1 MLAFG
6 DCGQRVWSLVNSVD
20 MTKERQF
27 WIWLAV
33 LVIAVS
39 LLVFVSGVLLPFVAG
54 MAVAYFLDPLADKL
68 EKWGLSRTLATVIII
83 SSFFVVVIAALILIF
98 PLLQGQVVG
107 FFQKIPSL
115 IENFEAWLA
124 PLKETL
130 SERIPS
136 EKFAELSE
144 ASKSFG
150 AAVIK
155 WLGGLLQGVWQGGLA
170 LFNALSLIL
179 VTPVVS
185 FYLLR
190 DWDKIV
196 GKVDSWLPREFA
208 PSIRSVVK
216 DIDVTIAGF
225 VRGQGTVCLFLAV
238 FYGIGLT
245 SVGLDFGLMVG
256 ITTGLISFIP
266 YFGMLVGMVTALAIA
281 FAQFGEVVP
290 VVLVLLVFGVGQMI
304 ESMFLTPKLVGEK
317 VGLHAVWV
325 IFALMVGGATV
336 GFTGVLLAVPVAA
349 TIGVLV
355 RFFLAQYLA
364 SPLYSGQAGNS
375 NNDGAP

>member
-1 MLAFG
+1 
-6 DCGQRVWSLVNSVD
+6 

-33 LVIAVS
+33 LVIAIS
-39 LLVFVSGVLLPFVAG
+39 LIVFVSGVLLPFVAG
-54 MAVAYFLDPLADKL
+54 MAVAYFLDPLGDKL
-68 EKWGLSRTLATVIII
+68 ESWGLSRTLSTVIII
-83 SSFFVVVIAALILIF
+83 ASFFIAVIALLILIF
-98 PLLQGQVVG
+98 PLIQGQIIG
-107 FFQKIPSL
+107 FAQKVPSM
-115 IENFEAWLA
+115 IESFEAWLA

-136 EKFAELSE
+136 EKLQELSDI
-144 ASKSFG
+144 SKSYG
-150 AAVIK
+150 TTIVK
-155 WLGGLLQGVWQGGLA
+155 WLGSLLGGIWKGGLA
-170 LFNALSLIL
+170 LFNVLSLIL
-179 VTPVVS
+179 ITPVVS

-196 GKVDSWLPREFA
+196 AKVDSWLPRDYA
-208 PSIRSVVK
+208 PAIRSVVK
-216 DIDVTIAGF
+216 DIDITIAGF

-238 FYGIGLT
+238 FYGVGLT
-245 SVGLDFGLMVG
+245 IVGLDFGLVVG

-266 YFGMLVGMVTALAIA
+266 YFGMLVGMATALAIA
-281 FAQFGEVVP
+281 IVQFGEVVP
-290 VVLVLLVFGVGQMI
+290 VVLVLIVFGAGQII

-364 SPLYSGQAGNS
+364 SPLYSGSDNIS
-375 NNDGAP
+375 NDDGSS

>member
-1 MLAFG
+1 
-6 DCGQRVWSLVNSVD
+6 

-27 WIWLAV
+27 WIWLAF
-33 LVIAVS
+33 LVIAIS
-39 LLVFVSGVLLPFVAG
+39 LIVFVSGVLLPFVAG
-54 MAVAYFLDPLADKL
+54 MAVAYFLDPLGDKL
-68 EKWGLSRTLATVIII
+68 ESWGLSRSLSTVIITV
-83 SSFFVVVIAALILIF
+83 SFFIAVIALLILIF
-98 PLLQGQVVG
+98 PLIQGQIIG
-107 FFQKIPSL
+107 FAQKVPSM
-115 IENFEAWLA
+115 IESFEAWLA

-136 EKFAELSE
+136 EKLQELSDV
-144 ASKSFG
+144 SKSYG
-150 AAVIK
+150 TTIVK
-155 WLGGLLQGVWQGGLA
+155 WLGSLLGGIWKGGLA
-170 LFNALSLIL
+170 LFNVLSLIL
-179 VTPVVS
+179 ITPVVS

-196 GKVDSWLPREFA
+196 AKVDSWLPRDYA
-208 PSIRSVVK
+208 PAIRSVVK
-216 DIDVTIAGF
+216 DIDITIAGF

-238 FYGIGLT
+238 FYGVGLT
-245 SVGLDFGLMVG
+245 IVGLDFGLVVG

-266 YFGMLVGMVTALAIA
+266 YFGMLVGMATALAIA
-281 FAQFGEVVP
+281 IVQFGEVVP
-290 VVLVLLVFGVGQMI
+290 VVLVLIVFGAGQII

-317 VGLHAVWV
+317 VGLQAVWV

-364 SPLYSGQAGNS
+364 SPLYSGSDNIS
-375 NNDGAP
+375 NDDGSS

>member
-1 MLAFG
+1 
-6 DCGQRVWSLVNSVD
+6 V
-20 MTKERQF
+20 TKERQF

-33 LVIAVS
+33 LVIAIA
-39 LLVFVSGVLLPFVAG
+39 LIVFVSGVLLPFVAG

-68 EKWGLSRTLATVIII
+68 EGWGLSRTVSTVIITA
-83 SSFFVVVIAALILIF
+83 SFFVAVVALMILIF
-98 PLLQGQVVG
+98 PLIQGQTIG
-107 FFQKIPSL
+107 FAQKVPSL
-115 IENFEAWLA
+115 IESFEAWLA

-136 EKFAELSE
+136 EKLQELSE
-144 ASKSFG
+144 ASKSYG
-150 AAVIK
+150 TTIVK
-155 WLGGLLQGVWQGGLA
+155 WLGSLLGGIWQGGLA
-170 LFNALSLIL
+170 LFNALSLLLI
-179 VTPVVS
+179 TPVVS

-196 GKVDSWLPREFA
+196 AKVDSWLPRDYA
-208 PSIRSVVK
+208 PAIRSVTK

-245 SVGLDFGLMVG
+245 MVGLDFGLVVG

-266 YFGMLVGMVTALAIA
+266 YFGMLVGMATALAIA
-281 FAQFGEVVP
+281 LVQFGDIVSVIL
-290 VVLVLLVFGVGQMI
+290 VLVVFGAGQMI
-304 ESMFLTPKLVGEK
+304 ESMFLTPNLVGEK
-317 VGLHAVWV
+317 VGLHAVWI

-349 TIGVLV
+349 TLGVLV
-355 RFFLAQYLA
+355 RFFLGQYLA
-364 SPLYSGQAGNS
+364 SPLYSGTGNNS
-375 NNDGAP
+375 SDDGSS

>member
-1 MLAFG
+1 
-6 DCGQRVWSLVNSVD
+6 

-33 LVIAVS
+33 LVIAIA
-39 LLVFVSGVLLPFVAG
+39 LIVFVSGVLLPFVAG
-54 MAVAYFLDPLADKL
+54 MAIAYFLDPLADKL
-68 EKWGLSRTLATVIII
+68 EDWGLSRTLSTVIITA
-83 SSFFVVVIAALILIF
+83 SFFVAVIALLILIF
-98 PLLQGQVVG
+98 PLIQGQIIG
-107 FFQKIPSL
+107 FAQKVPSL

-136 EKFAELSE
+136 EKLQELSE
-144 ASKSFG
+144 ASKSYG
-150 AAVIK
+150 TTIVK
-155 WLGGLLQGVWQGGLA
+155 WLGSLLGGIWQGGLA
-170 LFNALSLIL
+170 LFNALSLLLI
-179 VTPVVS
+179 TPVVS

-196 GKVDSWLPREFA
+196 AKVDSWLPREYA
-208 PSIRSVVK
+208 PTIRNVIK

-245 SVGLDFGLMVG
+245 IVGLDFGLVVG

-266 YFGMLVGMVTALAIA
+266 YFGMLVGMATALAIA
-281 FAQFGEVVP
+281 IAQFGDVVP
-290 VVLVLLVFGVGQMI
+290 IVLVLVVFGAGQLI
-304 ESMFLTPKLVGEK
+304 ESMFLTPKLVGDK
-317 VGLHAVWV
+317 VGLHAVWI

-336 GFTGVLLAVPVAA
+336 GFTGGLLAVPVAA

-355 RFFLAQYLA
+355 RFFLSQYLA
-364 SPLYSGQAGNS
+364 SPLYSGNGSIS
-375 NNDGAP
+375 NDDGSS

>member
-1 MLAFG
+1 MA
-6 DCGQRVWSLVNSVD
+6 V
-20 MTKERQF
+20 TKGRKY

-33 LVIAVS
+33 LAIAISLIVLVS
-39 LLVFVSGVLLPFVAG
+39 SILLPFVAG

-68 EKWGLSRTLATVIII
+68 EDWGLSRTLATIVITV
-83 SSFFVVVIAALILIF
+83 SFFAAVILALVLIL
-98 PLLQGQVVG
+98 PLLQSQIVG
-107 FFQKIPSL
+107 FFQNIPTL

-130 SERIPS
+130 SERIPT
-136 EKFAELSE
+136 EKLEELSK
-144 ASKSFG
+144 ASKSYG
-150 AAVIK
+150 GTIVK
-155 WLGGLLQGVWQGGLA
+155 WLGEFLSGLWQGGLA

-179 VTPVVS
+179 ITPVVS

-196 GKVDSWLPREFA
+196 SKVDSWLPREFA
-208 PSIRSVVK
+208 PAIRTVLK

-245 SVGLDFGLMVG
+245 AVGLNFGLVVG

-266 YFGMLVGMVTALAIA
+266 YFGMLIGLATALAIA
-281 FAQFGEVVP
+281 VVQFSEWLP
-290 VVLVLLVFGVGQMI
+290 VVLVLVVFGLGQVI
-304 ESMFLTPKLVGEK
+304 ESIFLTPKLVGEK

-325 IFALMVGGATV
+325 IFALMAGGALV

-355 RFFLAQYLA
+355 RFFLNQYLA
-364 SPLYSGQAGNS
+364 GPLYSGNDGNS
-375 NNDGAP
+375 NSDGAP

>member
-1 MLAFG
+1 
-6 DCGQRVWSLVNSVD
+6 

-33 LVIAVS
+33 LVIAIS
-39 LLVFVSGVLLPFVAG
+39 LIVFVSGVLLPFVAG
-54 MAVAYFLDPLADKL
+54 MAVAYFLDPLGDKL
-68 EKWGLSRTLATVIII
+68 ESWGLSRSLSTVIITV
-83 SSFFVVVIAALILIF
+83 SFFIAVIALLILIF
-98 PLLQGQVVG
+98 PLIQGQIIG
-107 FFQKIPSL
+107 FAQKVPSM
-115 IENFEAWLA
+115 IESFEAWLA

-136 EKFAELSE
+136 EKLQELSDI
-144 ASKSFG
+144 SKSYG
-150 AAVIK
+150 TTIVK
-155 WLGGLLQGVWQGGLA
+155 WLGSLLGGIWKGGLA
-170 LFNALSLIL
+170 LFNVLSLIL
-179 VTPVVS
+179 ITPVVS
-185 FYLLR
+185 YYLLR

-196 GKVDSWLPREFA
+196 AKVDSWLPRDYA
-208 PSIRSVVK
+208 PAIRSVVK
-216 DIDVTIAGF
+216 DIDITIAGF

-238 FYGIGLT
+238 FYGVGLT
-245 SVGLDFGLMVG
+245 IVGLDFGLVVG

-266 YFGMLVGMVTALAIA
+266 YFGMLVGMATALAIA
-281 FAQFGEVVP
+281 IVQFGEVVP
-290 VVLVLLVFGVGQMI
+290 VVLVLIVFGAGQII

-317 VGLHAVWV
+317 VGLQAVWV

-364 SPLYSGQAGNS
+364 SPLYSGSDNIS
-375 NNDGAP
+375 NDDGSS

>member
-1 MLAFG
+1 
-6 DCGQRVWSLVNSVD
+6 

-33 LVIAVS
+33 LVIAIS
-39 LLVFVSGVLLPFVAG
+39 LIVFVSGVLLPFVAG
-54 MAVAYFLDPLADKL
+54 MAVAYFLDPLGDKL
-68 EKWGLSRTLATVIII
+68 ESWGLSRTLSTVIITA
-83 SSFFVVVIAALILIF
+83 SFFIAVIALLILIF
-98 PLLQGQVVG
+98 PLIQGQIIG
-107 FFQKIPSL
+107 FAQKVPSM
-115 IENFEAWLA
+115 IESFEAWLA

-136 EKFAELSE
+136 EKLQELSDV
-144 ASKSFG
+144 SKSYG
-150 AAVIK
+150 TTIVK
-155 WLGGLLQGVWQGGLA
+155 WLGSLLGGIWKGGLA
-170 LFNALSLIL
+170 LFNVLSLIL
-179 VTPVVS
+179 ITPVVS
-185 FYLLR
+185 YYLLR

-196 GKVDSWLPREFA
+196 AKVDSWLPRDYA
-208 PSIRSVVK
+208 PAIRSVVK
-216 DIDVTIAGF
+216 DIDITIAGF

-238 FYGIGLT
+238 FYGVGLT
-245 SVGLDFGLMVG
+245 IVGLDFGLVVG

-266 YFGMLVGMVTALAIA
+266 YFGMLVGMATALAIA
-281 FAQFGEVVP
+281 IVQFGEVMP
-290 VVLVLLVFGVGQMI
+290 VVLVLIVFGAGQII

-364 SPLYSGQAGNS
+364 SPLYSGSDNIS
-375 NNDGAP
+375 NDDGSS

>member
-1 MLAFG
+1 
-6 DCGQRVWSLVNSVD
+6 

-33 LVIAVS
+33 LVIAIS
-39 LLVFVSGVLLPFVAG
+39 LIVFVSGVLLPFVAG
-54 MAVAYFLDPLADKL
+54 MAVAYFLDPLGDKL
-68 EKWGLSRTLATVIII
+68 ESWGLSRTLSTVIII
-83 SSFFVVVIAALILIF
+83 ASFFIAVIALLILIF
-98 PLLQGQVVG
+98 PLIQGQIIG
-107 FFQKIPSL
+107 FAQKVPSM
-115 IENFEAWLA
+115 IESFEAWLA

-136 EKFAELSE
+136 EKLQELSDI
-144 ASKSFG
+144 SKSYG
-150 AAVIK
+150 TTIVK
-155 WLGGLLQGVWQGGLA
+155 WLGSLLGGIWKGGLA
-170 LFNALSLIL
+170 LFNVLSLIL
-179 VTPVVS
+179 ITPVVS

-196 GKVDSWLPREFA
+196 AKVDSWLPRDYA
-208 PSIRSVVK
+208 PAIRSVVK
-216 DIDVTIAGF
+216 DIDITIAGF

-238 FYGIGLT
+238 FYGVGLT
-245 SVGLDFGLMVG
+245 IVGLDFGLVVG

-266 YFGMLVGMVTALAIA
+266 YFGMLVGMATALAIA
-281 FAQFGEVVP
+281 IVQFGEVVP
-290 VVLVLLVFGVGQMI
+290 VVLVLIVFGAGQII

-317 VGLHAVWV
+317 VGLQAVWV
-325 IFALMVGGATV
+325 IFALMVGGATI

-364 SPLYSGQAGNS
+364 SPLYSGSDNIS
-375 NNDGAP
+375 NDDGSS

>member
-1 MLAFG
+1 
-6 DCGQRVWSLVNSVD
+6 

-33 LVIAVS
+33 LVIAIS
-39 LLVFVSGVLLPFVAG
+39 LIVFVSGVLLPFVAG
-54 MAVAYFLDPLADKL
+54 MAVAYFLDPLGDKL
-68 EKWGLSRTLATVIII
+68 ESWGLSRTLSTVIITA
-83 SSFFVVVIAALILIF
+83 SFFIAVIALLILIF
-98 PLLQGQVVG
+98 PLIQGQIIG
-107 FFQKIPSL
+107 FAQKVPSM
-115 IENFEAWLA
+115 IESFEAWLA

-136 EKFAELSE
+136 EKLQELSDV
-144 ASKSFG
+144 SKSYG
-150 AAVIK
+150 TTIVK
-155 WLGGLLQGVWQGGLA
+155 WLGSLLGGIWKGGLA
-170 LFNALSLIL
+170 LFNVLSLIL
-179 VTPVVS
+179 ITPVVS
-185 FYLLR
+185 YYLLR

-196 GKVDSWLPREFA
+196 AKVDSWLPRDYA
-208 PSIRSVVK
+208 PAIRSVVK
-216 DIDVTIAGF
+216 DIDITIAGF

-238 FYGIGLT
+238 FYGVGLT
-245 SVGLDFGLMVG
+245 IVGLDFGLVVG

-266 YFGMLVGMVTALAIA
+266 YFGMLVGMATALAIA
-281 FAQFGEVVP
+281 IVQFGEVVP
-290 VVLVLLVFGVGQMI
+290 VVLVLIVFGAGQII

-364 SPLYSGQAGNS
+364 SPLYSGSDNIS
-375 NNDGAP
+375 NDDGSS

>member
-1 MLAFG
+1 
-6 DCGQRVWSLVNSVD
+6 

-27 WIWLAV
+27 WVWLVV
-33 LVIAVS
+33 LVIAIS
-39 LLVFVSGVLLPFVAG
+39 LIVFVSGVLLPFVAG
-54 MAVAYFLDPLADKL
+54 MAVAYFLDPLGDKL
-68 EKWGLSRTLATVIII
+68 ESWGLSRSLSTVIITV
-83 SSFFVVVIAALILIF
+83 SFFIAVIALLILIF
-98 PLLQGQVVG
+98 PLIQGQIIG
-107 FFQKIPSL
+107 FAQKVPSM
-115 IENFEAWLA
+115 IESFEAWLA

-136 EKFAELSE
+136 EKLQELSDV
-144 ASKSFG
+144 SKSYG
-150 AAVIK
+150 TTIVK
-155 WLGGLLQGVWQGGLA
+155 WLGSLLGGIWKGGLA
-170 LFNALSLIL
+170 LFNVLSLIL
-179 VTPVVS
+179 ITPVVS
-185 FYLLR
+185 YYLLR

-196 GKVDSWLPREFA
+196 AKVDSWLPRDYA
-208 PSIRSVVK
+208 PAIRSVVK
-216 DIDVTIAGF
+216 DIDITIAGF

-238 FYGIGLT
+238 FYGVGLT
-245 SVGLDFGLMVG
+245 IVGLDFGLVVG

-266 YFGMLVGMVTALAIA
+266 YFGMLVGMATALAIA
-281 FAQFGEVVP
+281 IVQFGEVVP
-290 VVLVLLVFGVGQMI
+290 VVLVLIVFGAGQII

-364 SPLYSGQAGNS
+364 SPLYSGSDNIS
-375 NNDGAP
+375 NDDGSS

>member
-1 MLAFG
+1 
-6 DCGQRVWSLVNSVD
+6 

-33 LVIAVS
+33 LVIAIS
-39 LLVFVSGVLLPFVAG
+39 LIVFVSGVLLPFVAG
-54 MAVAYFLDPLADKL
+54 MAVAYFLDPLGDKL
-68 EKWGLSRTLATVIII
+68 ESWGLSRTLSTVIITA
-83 SSFFVVVIAALILIF
+83 SFFIAVIALLILIF
-98 PLLQGQVVG
+98 PLIQGQIIG
-107 FFQKIPSL
+107 FAQKVPSM
-115 IENFEAWLA
+115 IESFEAWLA

-136 EKFAELSE
+136 EKLQELSDI
-144 ASKSFG
+144 SKSYG
-150 AAVIK
+150 TTIVK
-155 WLGGLLQGVWQGGLA
+155 WLGSLLGGIWKGGLA
-170 LFNALSLIL
+170 LFNVLSLIL
-179 VTPVVS
+179 ITPVVS

-196 GKVDSWLPREFA
+196 AKVDSWLPRDYA
-208 PSIRSVVK
+208 PAIRSVVK
-216 DIDVTIAGF
+216 DIDITIAGF

-238 FYGIGLT
+238 FYGVGLT
-245 SVGLDFGLMVG
+245 IVGLDFGLVVG

-266 YFGMLVGMVTALAIA
+266 YFGMLVGMATALAIA
-281 FAQFGEVVP
+281 IVQFGEVVP
-290 VVLVLLVFGVGQMI
+290 VVLVLIVFGAGQII

-317 VGLHAVWV
+317 VGLQAVWV
-325 IFALMVGGATV
+325 IFALMVGGATI

-364 SPLYSGQAGNS
+364 SPLYSGSDNIS
-375 NNDGAP
+375 NDDGSS

>member
-1 MLAFG
+1 MTREQQIKSWLIGIVVFLA
-6 DCGQRVWSLVNSVD
+6 
-20 MTKERQF
+20 
-27 WIWLAV
+27 
-33 LVIAVS
+33 
-39 LLVFVSGVLLPFVAG
+39 LLFLLRSVLLPFVAA

-68 EKWGLSRTLATVIII
+68 ESWGLSRTLATVIITV
-83 SSFFVVVIAALILIF
+83 SFFVAVVAVLFLIF
-98 PLLQGQVVG
+98 PLLQGQIVG
-107 FFQKIPSL
+107 FFQKVPSL

-130 SERIPS
+130 AERIPS
-136 EKFAELSE
+136 EKLEKLSE
-144 ASKSFG
+144 ASKSYGG
-150 AAVIK
+150 AIVK
-155 WLGGLLQGVWQGGLA
+155 WLGGLLKGVWQGGVA

-179 VTPVVS
+179 ITPVVS

-190 DWDKIV
+190 DWDKV
-196 GKVDSWLPREFA
+196 VSKVDSWLPREFA
-208 PSIRSVVK
+208 PAIRSVTK

-225 VRGQGTVCLFLAV
+225 VRGQGTVCIFLAV

-266 YFGMLVGMVTALAIA
+266 YFGMLVGMATALAIA
-281 FAQFGEVVP
+281 IAQFGEIVP
-290 VVLVLLVFGVGQMI
+290 VVLVLVVFGAGQTI

-364 SPLYSGQAGNS
+364 SPLYSGSGGNS
-375 NNDGAP
+375 IGGNPNGKISNSDDTP

>member
-1 MLAFG
+1 
-6 DCGQRVWSLVNSVD
+6 

-33 LVIAVS
+33 LVIAIS
-39 LLVFVSGVLLPFVAG
+39 LIVFVSGVLLPFVAG
-54 MAVAYFLDPLADKL
+54 MAVAYFLDPLGDKL
-68 EKWGLSRTLATVIII
+68 ESWGLSRTLSTVIITA
-83 SSFFVVVIAALILIF
+83 SFFIAVIALLILIF
-98 PLLQGQVVG
+98 PLIQGQIIG
-107 FFQKIPSL
+107 FAQKVPSM
-115 IENFEAWLA
+115 IESFEAWLA

-136 EKFAELSE
+136 EKLQELSDV
-144 ASKSFG
+144 SKSYG
-150 AAVIK
+150 TTIVK
-155 WLGGLLQGVWQGGLA
+155 WLGSLLGGIWKGGLA
-170 LFNALSLIL
+170 LFNVLSLIL
-179 VTPVVS
+179 ITPVVS
-185 FYLLR
+185 YYLLR

-196 GKVDSWLPREFA
+196 AKVDSWLPRDYA
-208 PSIRSVVK
+208 PAIRSVVK
-216 DIDVTIAGF
+216 DIDITIAGF

-238 FYGIGLT
+238 FYGVGLT
-245 SVGLDFGLMVG
+245 IVGLDFGLVVG

-266 YFGMLVGMVTALAIA
+266 YFGMLVGMATALAIA
-281 FAQFGEVVP
+281 IVQFGEVVP
-290 VVLVLLVFGVGQMI
+290 VVLVLIVFGAGQII

-317 VGLHAVWV
+317 VGLQAVWV

-364 SPLYSGQAGNS
+364 SPLYSGSDNIS
-375 NNDGAP
+375 NDDGSS

>member
-1 MLAFG
+1 
-6 DCGQRVWSLVNSVD
+6 

-33 LVIAVS
+33 LVIAIS
-39 LLVFVSGVLLPFVAG
+39 LIVFVSGVLLPFVAG
-54 MAVAYFLDPLADKL
+54 MAVAYFLDPLGDKL
-68 EKWGLSRTLATVIII
+68 ESWGLSRSLSTVIITV
-83 SSFFVVVIAALILIF
+83 SFFIAVIALLILIF
-98 PLLQGQVVG
+98 PLIQGQIIG
-107 FFQKIPSL
+107 FAQKVPSM
-115 IENFEAWLA
+115 IESFEAWLA

-136 EKFAELSE
+136 EKLQELSDV
-144 ASKSFG
+144 SKSYG
-150 AAVIK
+150 TTIVK
-155 WLGGLLQGVWQGGLA
+155 WLGSLLGGIWKGGLA
-170 LFNALSLIL
+170 LFNVLSLIL
-179 VTPVVS
+179 ITPVVS
-185 FYLLR
+185 YYLLR

-196 GKVDSWLPREFA
+196 AKVDSWLPRDYA
-208 PSIRSVVK
+208 PAIRSVVK
-216 DIDVTIAGF
+216 DIDITIAGF

-238 FYGIGLT
+238 FYGVGLT
-245 SVGLDFGLMVG
+245 IVGLDFGLVVG

-266 YFGMLVGMVTALAIA
+266 YFGMLVGMATALAIA
-281 FAQFGEVVP
+281 IVQFGEVVP
-290 VVLVLLVFGVGQMI
+290 VVLVLIVFGAGQII

-364 SPLYSGQAGNS
+364 SPLYSGSDNIS
-375 NNDGAP
+375 NDDGSS

>member
-1 MLAFG
+1 MG
-6 DCGQRVWSLVNSVD
+6 ITR
-20 MTKERQF
+20 ERQF
-27 WIWLAV
+27 WIWLVVVVVA
-33 LVIAVS
+33 IS
-39 LLVFVSGVLLPFVAG
+39 FIIFVSSVLLPFVAG

-68 EKWGLSRTLATVIII
+68 EEWGLSRTLATTIITV
-83 SSFFVVVIAALILIF
+83 FFFAAVIAALILIF
-98 PLLQGQVVG
+98 PLLQGQVIG
-107 FFQKIPSL
+107 FFQKIPTF
-115 IENFEAWLA
+115 IENFEVWIA

-136 EKFAELSE
+136 EKLQELSE
-144 ASKSFG
+144 ASKSYGG
-150 AAVIK
+150 AIVK
-155 WLGGLLQGVWQGGLA
+155 WLAGLLQGIWQGGLA

-179 VTPVVS
+179 ITPVVS

-196 GKVDSWLPREFA
+196 SKVDSWLPREFA
-208 PSIRSVVK
+208 PSIRTVVK

-245 SVGLDFGLMVG
+245 IVGLDFGLMVG

-281 FAQFGEVVP
+281 VAQFGELVP
-290 VVLVLLVFGVGQMI
+290 VVLVLIVFGAGQII

-364 SPLYSGQAGNS
+364 SPLYSGNTDS
-375 NNDGAP
+375 SDSDGPS